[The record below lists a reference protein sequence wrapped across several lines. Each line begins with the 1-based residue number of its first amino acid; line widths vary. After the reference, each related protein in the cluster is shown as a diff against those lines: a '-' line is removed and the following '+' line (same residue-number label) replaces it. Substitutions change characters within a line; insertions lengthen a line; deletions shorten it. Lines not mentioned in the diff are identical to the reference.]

1 MTTPRKKHRS
11 KSTVIGSETVQTVKT
26 STNLVEY
33 QDIESKT
40 DESKNDLNFSLSKQ
54 KIKKSKKEKITQKRN

>member
-11 KSTVIGSETVQTVKT
+11 KSTVTGSETVQTVKT

-40 DESKNDLNFSLSKQ
+40 DESKNDLNFSLSK
-54 KIKKSKKEKITQKRN
+54 